1 MGHQPERGG
10 QPIILAI
17 FYQSLHEIEKKMDRE
32 GARPKR
38 LLRSTNGIFSYHL
51 TLMRPIVAGA
61 QWRMRS
67 VMEAEPGAQCP
78 SSEERRACKV
88 EYDPVTG
95 VILD

>member
-1 MGHQPERGG
+1 
-10 QPIILAI
+10 
-17 FYQSLHEIEKKMDRE
+17 
-32 GARPKR
+32 
-38 LLRSTNGIFSYHL
+38 
-51 TLMRPIVAGA
+51 MRPIVAGA
-61 QWRMRS
+61 QWRMRT